1 MLPAVR
7 FMNPR
12 WFVLLVTACW
22 CSTAPALAQDDC
34 YSTASKP
41 SQAVASREIPS
52 QTAVQTTDSD
62 TITPATAQ
70 ATIPPPA
77 IDMKQLIAR
86 LKKTSAIGFFTKL
99 ALRSDAIDLQRDIR
113 HAIAQGAMPSQRQT
127 LRQRFDGLVI
137 KILALLDQD
146 PPLARDI
153 FRARES
159 IWISLIQLKTSKHG
173 GETA

>member
-1 MLPAVR
+1 
-7 FMNPR
+7 
-12 WFVLLVTACW
+12 
-22 CSTAPALAQDDC
+22 
-34 YSTASKP
+34 
-41 SQAVASREIPS
+41 
-52 QTAVQTTDSD
+52 
-62 TITPATAQ
+62 
-70 ATIPPPA
+70 
-77 IDMKQLIAR
+77 MKQLIAR